1 MKHLLIIASVF
12 YSTSFFAQFNFI
24 ERENELAILLD
35 SLRASKN
42 DEAKNRWNEEFK
54 TLLQSTLNEPTI
66 FDQQFTKLHTLG
78 VITSPDNLMKIVNW
92 NVEQDDQSQK
102 YYCFVLQ
109 KDERKNT
116 HKVVELVDNSFMLP
130 GKPEDI
136 LDENNW
142 YGALYYQIIPF
153 ERNSKMSYIVLGWDG
168 GLTSSNTKLIDVI
181 SFTGNGVKLGQSIFK
196 MGDQTLKRVFF
207 EHSEKT
213 VMSLRY
219 EEEYKR
225 IIFDHLS
232 PETPSMTGFYEYYVP
247 DMSYDALLLNGSKW
261 VLAEDVI
268 GINKLPETVKKYS
281 MNPETGEVIEEE
293 VDNKWVDPTSSS
305 PAGSKEVHVA
315 TLPNE
320 TGSGSETE
328 VAEKTAKKKKEEM
341 TALEIYESKKR
352 HKEKQPDNSILPD
365 SKKKKRK

>member
-1 MKHLLIIASVF
+1 MKHLLIFASVF
-12 YSTSFFAQFNFI
+12 YSTIIIAQFNFV
-24 ERENELAILLD
+24 ERENELSILLD
-35 SLRASKN
+35 SLRSSKN
-42 DEAKNRWNEEFK
+42 DDAKNRWNNEFK
-54 TLLQSTLNEPTI
+54 SLLESTLKEPTI
-66 FDQQFTKLHTLG
+66 FEQQFTKLSTLG
-78 VITSPDNLMKIVNW
+78 VISSPDNLMKIVNW
-92 NVEQDDQSQK
+92 NVEQEDQSQK

-116 HKVVELVDNSFMLP
+116 HKVVELIDNSFMLP
-130 GKPEDI
+130 GKPEDV

-153 ERNSKMSYIVLGWDG
+153 ERNSKKSYIVLGWDG

-181 SFTGNGVKLGQSIFK
+181 TFTGNGVKLGQSIFK
-196 MGDQTLKRVFF
+196 TGDQTLKRVFF

-219 EEEYKR
+219 EEEYNR

-247 DMSYDALLLNGSKW
+247 DMSYDAFILNGSKW

-268 GINKLPETVKKYS
+268 GISKLAKTVKKNTF
-281 MNPETGEVIEEE
+281 NPETGEVIEEE
-293 VDNKWVDPTSSS
+293 VENKWTDPTSES

-315 TLPNE
+315 TLPDE
-320 TGSGSETE
+320 AIEGSESNST
-328 VAEKTAKKKKEEM
+328 EKTPKKKKEDM
-341 TALEIYESKKR
+341 TALEKWELKKR
-352 HKEKQPDNSILPD
+352 HKEKQPENSILPET
-365 SKKKKRK
+365 KKKKRR